1 MAKVNLTPEEYGDFV
16 AIFLLDAIVHD
27 DILAH
32 NTEFREL
39 MDNLKGKGAKPVLIR
54 YFLSLPSNLRTDY
67 KRMKTTML
75 RDKGQDQSDI
85 IIRRDQSKEKE
96 IEAEKEKKTS
106 LLRKAVK
113 AVTGQ

>member
-1 MAKVNLTPEEYGDFV
+1 
-16 AIFLLDAIVHD
+16 
-27 DILAH
+27 
-32 NTEFREL
+32 
-39 MDNLKGKGAKPVLIR
+39 
-54 YFLSLPSNLRTDY
+54 
-67 KRMKTTML
+67 MKTTML

-85 IIRRDQSKEKE
+85 IIRRDKSKEKE